1 MTRSPLGYAD
11 VTRSI
16 AFLVSP
22 LCSNLTGEALL
33 VDGGFSKSY
42 F

>member
-1 MTRSPLGYAD
+1 MTRAPLDYAD
-11 VTRSI
+11 VTRAI
-16 AFLVSP
+16 VFLASP

>member
-1 MTRSPLGYAD
+1 
-11 VTRSI
+11 VTRAI
-16 AFLVSP
+16 AFLASP
-22 LCSNLTGEALL
+22 LCSNLTGQSLL

>member
-1 MTRSPLGYAD
+1 MLIDSNNAASM
-11 VTRSI
+11 SI